1 MSELQARMEELQ
13 GELNA
18 AQERIEALRVEELAL
33 DERLVVSQQRADQL
47 EDQQG
52 RLRTVVTK
60 RAQELYMTGSSEM
73 LEALLGSSDM
83 GELMDR
89 TEILSQVSADDS
101 SAFIELARSRAE
113 LERLNEQMAADR
125 SRLVAA
131 ERELAEEN
139 EALQSKFEEIS
150 AEYDRLKAALAK
162 AAPAPAAAAAAPA
175 PASAAAP
182 VVKSTGGM
190 VCPVA
195 GPVSFTD
202 TWGAPRSDGR
212 THEGTD
218 MMAAYGTPVAAI
230 TSGTITYA
238 AYNGSGGNML
248 FLSGDDGH
256 QYWYMHNQENFVG
269 SGARVST
276 GDIIASVGDT
286 GNATG
291 TPHVHFEY
299 HPGGG
304 GPINPYPLVA
314 SLC

>member
-1 MSELQARMEELQ
+1 MEELQ

-18 AQERIEALRVEELAL
+18 AQARIEDLRVEQLAL
-33 DERLVVSQQRADQL
+33 DERLAGSELRVRELSAR
-47 EDQQG
+47 QG
-52 RLRTVVTK
+52 RLRAVVTK
-60 RAQELYMTGSSEM
+60 RAQELYMTGNSEM
-73 LEALLGSSDM
+73 LEALLGSRDM

-89 TEILSQVSADDS
+89 TEILSQVTMDDS
-101 SAFIELARSRAE
+101 SAFIELARSQAE
-113 LERLNEQMAADR
+113 LVRLNEQMAADR
-125 SRLVAA
+125 TRLVAA
-131 ERELAEEN
+131 EDELAEEN
-139 EALQSKFEEIS
+139 EVLQSRFEEVS
-150 AEYDRLKAALAK
+150 DEYARLKAALAK
-162 AAPAPAAAAAAPA
+162 AEPAPAPATLAAAAPA
-175 PASAAAP
+175 
-182 VVKSTGGM
+182 VKSTGGM

-212 THEGTD
+212 SHEGTD

-238 AYNGSGGNML
+238 AYNGSGGYMV
-248 FLSGDDGH
+248 FLSGDDGN
-256 QYWYMHNQENFVG
+256 QYWYLHNQENFVS

-286 GNATG
+286 GNAAG

-304 GPINPYPLVA
+304 GPVNPYPLVA